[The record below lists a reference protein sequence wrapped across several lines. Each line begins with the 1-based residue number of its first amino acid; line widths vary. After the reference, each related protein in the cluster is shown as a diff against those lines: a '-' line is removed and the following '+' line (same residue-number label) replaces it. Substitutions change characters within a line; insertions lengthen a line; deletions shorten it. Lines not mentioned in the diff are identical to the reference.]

1 MNWLKQLALIV
12 TFLIFAGCAK
22 NLQMGYY
29 SVLNK
34 DYRFN
39 INAPV
44 LIMHDVNDLLSAYYT
59 DLVIYELTKRG
70 FTSIYKQTELPIRRA
85 RNVIF
90 LRLYKD
96 VKSYPSVSYNY
107 SIVNDG
113 VVSSCYFYGEK
124 FFCDNAPQKSFNLTD
139 FTQRMDYSLTYHFT
153 LDWYDT
159 HTRQRVLYVDGRAF
173 GKTCGYSYI
182 FRDLVYQTINRI
194 DFTREEQYT
203 FNSPMPHYWTCD

>member
-1 MNWLKQLALIV
+1 MKIFKQITLIAF
-12 TFLIFAGCAK
+12 FLLFAGCAN

-34 DYRFN
+34 EYRFN

-44 LIMHDVNDLLSAYYT
+44 VIMYDVNDLLSAYYT
-59 DLVIYELTKRG
+59 DLVIYELQKRG
-70 FTSIYKQTELPIRRA
+70 FTSLYKQTELPVRHA

-96 VKSYPSVSYNY
+96 VQAYPSMSYNY
-107 SIVNDG
+107 SIINDG
-113 VVSSCYFYGEK
+113 VVSSCYFYGDK
-124 FFCDNAPQKSFNLTD
+124 FFCDNAPQKTFNLTD
-139 FTQRMDYSLTYHFT
+139 FTQKTAYSLTYHFT

-159 HTRQRVLYVDGRAF
+159 HTRQRILYVDGRAY
-173 GKTCGYSYI
+173 GNTCGYSYV
-182 FRDLVYQTINRI
+182 FRDLIYQTINRI

-203 FNSPMPHYWTCD
+203 FTSPMPRYWTCD